1 MNLAMTKAEREAFL
15 ADVHIGVLSIE
26 DPGRGPL
33 AAPVWYAYEPGG
45 EIQIVTDRDSRKGRL
60 LAAGKRVSFVAQ
72 TESIPY
78 QYVSV
83 EGPVVAIEPA
93 DSRRHTL
100 PIAQR
105 YLGKELGEQY
115 VAATG
120 DEREARGSILV
131 RIRPERWL
139 TVDYRKRFQA

>member
-1 MNLAMTKAEREAFL
+1 MSLAMTKDERERFL
-15 ADVHIGVLSIE
+15 AALHVGVISIE

-33 AAPVWYAYEPGG
+33 TAPIWYDYTPGG
-45 EIQIVTDRDSRKGRL
+45 EIRVITDRDSRKGRL
-60 LAAGKRVSFVAQ
+60 LAVGKRISFVAQ

-93 DSRRHTL
+93 DSARDTL
-100 PIAQR
+100 PMAQR
-105 YLGKELGEQY
+105 YLGKELGQQY

-120 DEREARGSILV
+120 AEREARGSILV
-131 RIRPERWL
+131 RMRPERWL
-139 TVDYRKRFQA
+139 TVDYKKQFSV